1 MRRNTANASLKQI
14 LMDRIKQKTEQEYI
28 ESYDGREGCLI
39 IVAVFG
45 ALCLLASGL
54 TMIIL
59 IIKAII

>member
-1 MRRNTANASLKQI
+1 
-14 LMDRIKQKTEQEYI
+14 MDRIKQKTEQEYI

>member
-1 MRRNTANASLKQI
+1 
-14 LMDRIKQKTEQEYI
+14 MDKIKQKTEQEYF
-28 ESYDGREGCLI
+28 ESYDYGREGCLI
-39 IVAVFG
+39 IVIALG